1 MVARDRDNLH
11 KWYTE
16 RRRHYCPRSEI
27 YTGCDS
33 LITALREG
41 WEIDNRIVLQETFWR
56 SGRGVTVFHFQLRR
70 QREWMTMSIIN
81 TPYIH
86 YIIEEHE
93 LETVPVENVDWVE
106 ERQVSRG

>member
-1 MVARDRDNLH
+1 MVAHDRDNLH

-16 RRRHYCPRSEI
+16 RRRHYCPHSET

-41 WEIDNRIVLQETFWR
+41 WELSSRMVIQETFWR

-70 QREWMTMSIIN
+70 QTEWMQMSIIN
-81 TPYIH
+81 TPYVH
-86 YIIEEHE
+86 YLIEEYN
-93 LETVPVENVDWVE
+93 LEPVVIEDVDWME
-106 ERQVSRG
+106 KRQTVR